1 MSMVRLIWLQWRL
14 TVFILPSDSVAT
26 GVNLI
31 VLVQSIFRGG
41 RQVSRRVSLIAGTR
55 DKEEKK
61 IQEKGNVAAA
71 KHLEVAF
78 FTLSVFP
85 LFFSS
90 PHVIVFC
97 INPFTSLRASRRLV
111 CFFFFT
117 FFNPHLKK
125 KSTCWKILA
134 LFAYFRARFITNL
147 KEILISLIRTAKW
160 LWKNCFFISKGEMMK
175 ANPLSSGLVILLL
188 CLHCGAFSRFA
199 SFGIASALKGFLA
212 RVVMETQHV

>member
-1 MSMVRLIWLQWRL
+1 MGAGKCTFKLGV
-14 TVFILPSDSVAT
+14 TDS
-26 GVNLI
+26 
-31 VLVQSIFRGG
+31 
-41 RQVSRRVSLIAGTR
+41 R
-55 DKEEKK
+55 DEGKEGKQ

-117 FFNPHLKK
+117 FFIPHLK
-125 KSTCWKILA
+125 
-134 LFAYFRARFITNL
+134 
-147 KEILISLIRTAKW
+147 E
-160 LWKNCFFISKGEMMK
+160 KN
-175 ANPLSSGLVILLL
+175 
-188 CLHCGAFSRFA
+188 
-199 SFGIASALKGFLA
+199 
-212 RVVMETQHV
+212 

>member
-1 MSMVRLIWLQWRL
+1 MGGQA
-14 TVFILPSDSVAT
+14 SV
-26 GVNLI
+26 L
-31 VLVQSIFRGG
+31 
-41 RQVSRRVSLIAGTR
+41 SRRVSLIAGTR
-55 DKEEKK
+55 EKEEKK

-125 KSTCWKILA
+125 KK
-134 LFAYFRARFITNL
+134 FNML
-147 KEILISLIRTAKW
+147 KNFSCICLLQ
-160 LWKNCFFISKGEMMK
+160 
-175 ANPLSSGLVILLL
+175 SSI
-188 CLHCGAFSRFA
+188 HY
-199 SFGIASALKGFLA
+199 
-212 RVVMETQHV
+212 

>member
-1 MSMVRLIWLQWRL
+1 M
-14 TVFILPSDSVAT
+14 AT

-31 VLVQSIFRGG
+31 VLVQSLFKGEG
-41 RQVSRRVSLIAGTR
+41 VGADKCNFKTGVTDSR
-55 DKEEKK
+55 DKEGKTNL
-61 IQEKGNVAAA
+61 EKGNVAAA

-111 CFFFFT
+111 CYFFFP

-125 KSTCWKILA
+125 K
-134 LFAYFRARFITNL
+134 
-147 KEILISLIRTAKW
+147 
-160 LWKNCFFISKGEMMK
+160 
-175 ANPLSSGLVILLL
+175 
-188 CLHCGAFSRFA
+188 
-199 SFGIASALKGFLA
+199 
-212 RVVMETQHV
+212 

>member
-1 MSMVRLIWLQWRL
+1 M
-14 TVFILPSDSVAT
+14 
-26 GVNLI
+26 
-31 VLVQSIFRGG
+31 
-41 RQVSRRVSLIAGTR
+41 
-55 DKEEKK
+55 K
-61 IQEKGNVAAA
+61 EKGNVAAA

-125 KSTCWKILA
+125 IQHVEK
-134 LFAYFRARFITNL
+134 
-147 KEILISLIRTAKW
+147 
-160 LWKNCFFISKGEMMK
+160 
-175 ANPLSSGLVILLL
+175 
-188 CLHCGAFSRFA
+188 
-199 SFGIASALKGFLA
+199 FLA
-212 RVVMETQHV
+212 VICLLQNLIHD

>member
-1 MSMVRLIWLQWRL
+1 M
-14 TVFILPSDSVAT
+14 
-26 GVNLI
+26 NLI
-31 VLVQSIFRGG
+31 VLVQSLSKGG
-41 RQVSRRVSLIAGTR
+41 RGKASVLSRRVSLVAGVR
-55 DKEEKK
+55 EKEEKRRMK
-61 IQEKGNVAAA
+61 EKGNVAAA

-125 KSTCWKILA
+125 KI
-134 LFAYFRARFITNL
+134 
-147 KEILISLIRTAKW
+147 
-160 LWKNCFFISKGEMMK
+160 
-175 ANPLSSGLVILLL
+175 
-188 CLHCGAFSRFA
+188 
-199 SFGIASALKGFLA
+199 
-212 RVVMETQHV
+212 QHVEKF

>member
-1 MSMVRLIWLQWRL
+1 M
-14 TVFILPSDSVAT
+14 AT

-31 VLVQSIFRGG
+31 VLVQSLFKGG
-41 RQVSRRVSLIAGTR
+41 GQASVLSRQVSLIAGTR
-55 DKEEKK
+55 EKDKKK
-61 IQEKGNVAAA
+61 IKDKGNVAAA

-125 KSTCWKILA
+125 KI
-134 LFAYFRARFITNL
+134 NML
-147 KEILISLIRTAKW
+147 KNFSYI
-160 LWKNCFFISKGEMMK
+160 C
-175 ANPLSSGLVILLL
+175 LLQNSID
-188 CLHCGAFSRFA
+188 F
-199 SFGIASALKGFLA
+199 
-212 RVVMETQHV
+212 